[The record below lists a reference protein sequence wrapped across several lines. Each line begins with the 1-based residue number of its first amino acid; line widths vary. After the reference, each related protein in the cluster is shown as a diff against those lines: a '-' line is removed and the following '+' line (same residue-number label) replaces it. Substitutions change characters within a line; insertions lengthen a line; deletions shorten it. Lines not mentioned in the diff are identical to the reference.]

1 MQATQTPTQPRFFIR
16 DCHGNVV
23 GNKSGYRTM
32 RGAMQQAESKYSI
45 IHKILWRTFYY
56 WVEDNP
62 DAYERLVYSIK
73 TNEL

>member
-1 MQATQTPTQPRFFIR
+1 MQATHTPTQPRFFIR

-32 RGAMQQAESKYSI
+32 RGAMQQAESKYS
-45 IHKILWRTFYY
+45 KTRNLLWQTYY
-56 WVEDNP
+56 NNPNKNDN
-62 DAYERLVYSIK
+62 LVYSVK